1 MNELIGLLAERL
13 LQKQWKLVTAES
25 CTGGLV
31 ATLCTDM
38 PGSSHWFFGGL
49 VTYDNHAKINWLGVQ
64 EATLIQ
70 HGAVSQQTVR
80 EMALGALAQSGAQV
94 AVSISGIAGP
104 AGGTPQKPVG
114 TVWIGC
120 ALEDTVHTR
129 RFQFE
134 GSRAEVRQ
142 QAAQAALRSV
152 LECF

>member
-1 MNELIGLLAERL
+1 MNDLIEQLAETL
-13 LQKQWKLVTAES
+13 VQKQWKLVTAES

-31 ATLCTDM
+31 AKLCTDM
-38 PGSSHWFFGGL
+38 SGSSRWFFGGL

-64 EATLIQ
+64 EVTLLQ
-70 HGAVSQQTVR
+70 HGAVSQHTVR

-104 AGGTPQKPVG
+104 AGGSPQKPVG

-120 ALEDTVHTR
+120 ALEDTVHTQ

-152 LECF
+152 LERL